1 MSQQDLVE
9 DQDREVRSLSPE
21 QRRKDA
27 RHLRDRLEDQ
37 VGPGTR
43 AWEVAKRT
51 LVGTYNDGFI
61 HAGNLAY
68 LSMLAIF
75 PFFILGAAVFSAF
88 GEEAERAATINAVLS
103 AMPPVVG
110 NVIEP
115 VARDA
120 IEARSGW
127 LLWVGGL
134 VGLWTVGSLIETI
147 RDILR
152 RAYGTHAEHAF
163 WKYRLLSS
171 GVILGA
177 VLLLVHLGTRRR
189 VDRADRWVAGVLA
202 LWLLGRAGVETLAFM
217 AHDGARRASFV
228 DVESL
233 ENLTGLSATVGATTT
248 AIFVVALVAGGLWAV
263 GGWTVESPAL
273 GLWGC
278 AALLGSVLLLGTSA
292 ALEPHIIGSSVQTH
306 YDDIWELTTPEVEP
320 LTLHDLPGEV
330 VAMYRNPAHV
340 WATLGATGELTVFSD
355 RWIRRLAAEEVM
367 APPESDAPVHV
378 IVDRR
383 ATLGDVRRA
392 AHQLRYHSAL
402 TVHWRSN
409 GLDRAAHASNR
420 WAAVEMA
427 GRALRHRRIELL
439 DRSECPTPEA
449 PGDAPAT
456 CVAYDQ
462 YRKLRAF
469 DIVGEPDATPI
480 GQWLREHRLDR
491 DLALMAGTAFPDD
504 PREGGEA
511 FPDRRAWL
519 PDDLWL
525 RWRPSDLVA
534 ASATSFWSRWTPCAA
549 TTSEPSSSSAA

>member
-9 DQDREVRSLSPE
+9 AQDREVRSLSPE

-75 PFFILGAAVFSAF
+75 PFFILGAAGFSAF

-134 VGLWTVGSLIETI
+134 VGLWTVGSLIEPI

-177 VLLLVHLGTRRR
+177 VFLLMLSLIAQFLIGTAQEVIEAYFPQL
-189 VDRADRWVAGVLA
+189 VDRVSDLR
-202 LWLLGRAGVETLAFM
+202 
-217 AHDGARRASFV
+217 
-228 DVESL
+228 
-233 ENLTGLSATVGATTT
+233 LSRIV
-248 AIFVVALVAGGLWAV
+248 
-263 GGWTVESPAL
+263 PAL
-273 GLWGC
+273 GLFGSLYLIFYSLTPSKYRRKRYPKWPGVLLTTLWWIAVTTLMPAVLRNFFSYDLTYGGLAGVMIALFFFWLVGLGVVIGAELN
-278 AALLGSVLLLGTSA
+278 AALA
-292 ALEPHIIGSSVQTH
+292 E
-306 YDDIWELTTPEVEP
+306 TPE
-320 LTLHDLPGEV
+320 
-330 VAMYRNPAHV
+330 
-340 WATLGATGELTVFSD
+340 
-355 RWIRRLAAEEVM
+355 EEM
-367 APPESDAPVHV
+367 NFIGREDER
-378 IVDRR
+378 RR
-383 ATLGDVRRA
+383 ASLAREM
-392 AHQLRYHSAL
+392 QEEE
-402 TVHWRSN
+402 
-409 GLDRAAHASNR
+409 HA
-420 WAAVEMA
+420 E
-427 GRALRHRRIELL
+427 
-439 DRSECPTPEA
+439 
-449 PGDAPAT
+449 
-456 CVAYDQ
+456 
-462 YRKLRAF
+462 
-469 DIVGEPDATPI
+469 
-480 GQWLREHRLDR
+480 
-491 DLALMAGTAFPDD
+491 
-504 PREGGEA
+504 
-511 FPDRRAWL
+511 
-519 PDDLWL
+519 
-525 RWRPSDLVA
+525 
-534 ASATSFWSRWTPCAA
+534 
-549 TTSEPSSSSAA
+549 